1 MRTSRAK
8 AVGREP
14 LPVGKL
20 PLPLLEKLL
29 RGIPSDDPN
38 ILAGPGI
45 GVDAAVVRFGEQTLV
60 FKTDPIT
67 FTSENISR
75 YLVTVNSNDI
85 ACMGGIPRY
94 LLVTFLLPAGSTTPA
109 SVEDLFFDLRQA
121 CAAMD
126 VTLIGGHTE
135 ITHGIER
142 PLAVGFMIGVM
153 GEGALSRPS
162 GAGPGDLILLSKRI
176 PIEAVAVIA
185 SEASHRLDIGE
196 QTLAEARSL
205 IHDPGISIFKEAR
218 LAWDHG
224 GVTAMHDPTEGGL
237 ATGLRELALASGCG
251 VEAYADRIPVLPIAE
266 KILPRFSIDPLG
278 ALASGSLMVCCEE
291 HSAEGIVAAWA
302 EKGIEGSII
311 GRLTEARDMVLVQ
324 DGARTGLP
332 EFPADEVTKI
342 FSSS

>member
-1 MRTSRAK
+1 MGK
-8 AVGREP
+8 AS

-20 PLPLLEKLL
+20 PLPLLERLL
-29 RGIPSDDPN
+29 RSIPSSDPN

-75 YLVTVNSNDI
+75 YLVTINSNDI

-94 LLVTFLLPAGSTTPA
+94 LLVTFLLPAGSTTTA
-109 SVEDLFFDLRQA
+109 SVEELFSDLRQA

-126 VTLIGGHTE
+126 VALIGGHTE
-135 ITHGIER
+135 ITYGIER
-142 PLAVGFMIGVM
+142 PLAAGFMIGIM
-153 GEGALSRPS
+153 EEGTVHRSR
-162 GAGPGDLILLSKRI
+162 GAGAGDLILLSKRI
-176 PIEAVAVIA
+176 PIEAVSVIA
-185 SEASHRLDIGE
+185 SEASHRLDIDA

-205 IHDPGISIFKEAR
+205 ILDPGISILKEAR
-218 LAWDHG
+218 IAWGLG

-251 VEAYADRIPVLPIAE
+251 VEVYRDRIPVLPIAE

-278 ALASGSLMVCCEE
+278 ALASGSLVVCCEE
-291 HSAEGIVAAWA
+291 HSAGGIIAAWA
-302 EKGIEGSII
+302 ENGIEGSII
-311 GRLTEARDMVLVQ
+311 GRLTEDRDMVLVR

-342 FSSS
+342 FSSR

>member
-1 MRTSRAK
+1 MTVGK
-8 AVGREP
+8 AP

-29 RGIPSDDPN
+29 RSIPSGDPN

-45 GVDAAVVRFGEQTLV
+45 GVDAAVVRFGDQTLV

-94 LLVTFLLPAGSTTPA
+94 LLVTFLLPAGPTTPA
-109 SVEDLFFDLRQA
+109 SVEELFSDLKQA

-142 PLAVGFMIGVM
+142 PLATGFMIGVM
-153 GEGALSRPS
+153 EEGMPHRPR
-162 GAGPGDLILLSKRI
+162 AAKAGDLILLSKQI
-176 PIEAVAVIA
+176 PIEAVSVIA
-185 SEASHRLDIGE
+185 SEAPRRLDIDG

-205 IHDPGISIFKEAR
+205 IRDPGISIFKEAR
-218 LAWDHG
+218 IAWGHG

-251 VEAYADRIPVLPIAE
+251 VEVYQDRIAVLPIAE
-266 KILPRFSIDPLG
+266 KILPLFGIDPLG
-278 ALASGSLMVCCEE
+278 ALASGSLVVCCEE
-291 HSAEGIVAAWA
+291 HRAEGIIAAWA
-302 EKGIEGSII
+302 ENGIEGSII
-311 GRLTEARDMVLVQ
+311 GRLTEARDMVLVR
-324 DGARTGLP
+324 DGARTDLP
-332 EFPADEVTKI
+332 EFPVDEVTKI
-342 FSSS
+342 FSLRER

>member
-1 MRTSRAK
+1 MGK
-8 AVGREP
+8 AS

-20 PLPLLEKLL
+20 PLPLLERLL
-29 RGIPSDDPN
+29 RSIPSSDPN

-75 YLVTVNSNDI
+75 YLVTINSNDI

-94 LLVTFLLPAGSTTPA
+94 LLVTFLLPAGSTTTA
-109 SVEDLFFDLRQA
+109 SVEELFSDLRQA

-126 VTLIGGHTE
+126 VALIGGHTE
-135 ITHGIER
+135 ITYGIER
-142 PLAVGFMIGVM
+142 PLAAGFMIGIM
-153 GEGALSRPS
+153 EEGTVHRSR
-162 GAGPGDLILLSKRI
+162 GAGAGDLILLSKRI
-176 PIEAVAVIA
+176 PIEAVSVIA
-185 SEASHRLDIGE
+185 SEASHRLDIDA

-205 IHDPGISIFKEAR
+205 ILDPGISILKEAR
-218 LAWDHG
+218 IAWGLG

-251 VEAYADRIPVLPIAE
+251 VEVYRDRIPVLPIAE

-278 ALASGSLMVCCEE
+278 ALASGSLVVCCEE
-291 HSAEGIVAAWA
+291 HSAGGIIAAWA
-302 EKGIEGSII
+302 ENGIEGSII
-311 GRLTEARDMVLVQ
+311 GRLTEDRDMVLVR

-342 FSSS
+342 FSLRER